1 MPNLIAAAR
10 QIKRLKTGG
19 YDQTAHGK
27 FMYDRLG
34 LQDNSPLRADRDT
47 GPAMGAVLRVNNI
60 TARKGPGRRQ
70 VDSRVLPIYL
80 DRTDGLALTAEITG
94 FGDETGFLGHR
105 YLIIPQMPM
114 YSRNFTVDQDGR
126 SGGAGWPRP

>member
-1 MPNLIAAAR
+1 MCLPGFIAAAR
-10 QIKRLKTGG
+10 QLKRLKTGS

-27 FMYDRLG
+27 FMHDRLG

-47 GPAMGAVLRVNNI
+47 GAAMGAVLRVNNI

-80 DRTDGLALTAEITG
+80 DRTDGLALTAEITAAVTKPG
-94 FGDETGFLGHR
+94 FWV
-105 YLIIPQMPM
+105 
-114 YSRNFTVDQDGR
+114 TVT
-126 SGGAGWPRP
+126 